1 MSMVKDIHCIK
12 QKFQKLGFTW
22 TPREGNRVA
31 HQIALFASQQGL
43 PANWTRNQPVS
54 LSTLI
59 QNDKLQISHTRG
71 ESKDDVNNQD
81 QGDLGGGSSP
91 SVLLADVHS
100 KSGVPFDSG

>member
-1 MSMVKDIHCIK
+1 M
-12 QKFQKLGFTW
+12 
-22 TPREGNRVA
+22 
-31 HQIALFASQQGL
+31 
-43 PANWTRNQPVS
+43 S